1 MFFFGAIFYG
11 IYRLIESQK
20 EKENQRRARTRGR
33 DYERGRYRRPSAGNR
48 TPHERSRPTARRRER
63 PRRSTVPAKPKQNP
77 FKISGIKK
85 YKEYEYEAAIEDFKK
100 ALSVDPTDVAVH
112 FNIACAYSIM
122 EQPHLSMV
130 HLSKAVEHGFKDFDK
145 IKTHDALAFVR
156 IQDGFEDFVKNGYKL
171 VKDSKTPDENTEETG
186 DLLEQLQK
194 LGELREKGLL
204 TEEEFLEQKKKL
216 LR

>member
-1 MFFFGAIFYG
+1 
-11 IYRLIESQK
+11 
-20 EKENQRRARTRGR
+20 
-33 DYERGRYRRPSAGNR
+33 
-48 TPHERSRPTARRRER
+48 
-63 PRRSTVPAKPKQNP
+63 
-77 FKISGIKK
+77 
-85 YKEYEYEAAIEDFKK
+85 
-100 ALSVDPTDVAVH
+100 
-112 FNIACAYSIM
+112 M